1 MLDFILGIYLAGLA
15 VRGWLRGFVRELM
28 DLVGLVLGAA
38 VAFRLSEPFGGF
50 LSDRFGVS
58 PEWGRIGAGIAL
70 FLLIGAG
77 LTVVAHFLSKATRLP
92 GLTLANR
99 LLGAVV
105 AAAWGAFL
113 VLVALTIVSVLPVPD
128 TVDAAVEEST
138 VARTLA
144 APDGL
149 PRRLVDPLLGDR
161 GAQAMAAIE
170 RLTGGR
176 RIVPAEGE
184 RVETRPVAERRL
196 ELDED
201 AAAFVADRVNAD
213 RLEAGAEPLA
223 RSDALWQMAAERA
236 MHMYAEGFVA
246 RRRAGAVLEATA
258 VTGLRLQVAAEMVA
272 LASSTRAAQAAIAE
286 AEDTALAD
294 ARFDRF
300 GVAVVEGPLGVLVVE
315 VYGR

>member
-1 MLDFILGIYLAGLA
+1 
-15 VRGWLRGFVRELM
+15 
-28 DLVGLVLGAA
+28 
-38 VAFRLSEPFGGF
+38 
-50 LSDRFGVS
+50 
-58 PEWGRIGAGIAL
+58 
-70 FLLIGAG
+70 
-77 LTVVAHFLSKATRLP
+77 
-92 GLTLANR
+92 
-99 LLGAVV
+99 
-105 AAAWGAFL
+105 
-113 VLVALTIVSVLPVPD
+113 
-128 TVDAAVEEST
+128 VEEST

-144 APDGL
+144 EPDGV
-149 PRRLVDPLLGDR
+149 PRRLVDPLVGDR

-184 RVETRPVAERRL
+184 RVETRLVPERRL

-201 AAAFVADRVNAD
+201 ATAFVADRVNAD

-223 RSDALWQMAAERA
+223 RSDALWRMAAERA
-236 MHMYAEGFVA
+236 MHMYAGGFVA
-246 RRRAGAVLEATA
+246 RRPNAAVLEATA

-272 LASSTRAAQAAIAE
+272 LASSTRAAQAAVAE